1 MEVLTIIHIPIYY
14 QKRNVLKYYL
24 EVKHMAT
31 ENKEKQ
37 ESSPILTEKI
47 ATVIIICYVIAL
59 IWLTGSKNW
68 LGIW

>member
-1 MEVLTIIHIPIYY
+1 
-14 QKRNVLKYYL
+14 
-24 EVKHMAT
+24 MAT